1 MTQLFG
7 KDNPAYRGG
16 VTRLRTL
23 IRNSKMYKQWKEIV
37 YQKDRYK
44 CQMCDYYGDR
54 RTLIVHHKTNDFGD
68 ILQDFIAKYKDKYSL
83 PKDEKRLLLLS
94 DAYHPFW
101 DVTNGITLCPTCH
114 KQLHKDLKIQE
125 KAKKEKSK

>member
-23 IRNSKMYKQWKEIV
+23 IRNSKMYKNWKEIV

-44 CQMCDYYGDR
+44 CQLCGYFGTR
-54 RTLIVHHKTNDFGD
+54 RTLVVHHKHADFGD

-101 DVTNGITLCPTCH
+101 NVKNGTSLCATCH
-114 KQLHKDLKIQE
+114 KQLHKDLKL
-125 KAKKEKSK
+125 KEKSK